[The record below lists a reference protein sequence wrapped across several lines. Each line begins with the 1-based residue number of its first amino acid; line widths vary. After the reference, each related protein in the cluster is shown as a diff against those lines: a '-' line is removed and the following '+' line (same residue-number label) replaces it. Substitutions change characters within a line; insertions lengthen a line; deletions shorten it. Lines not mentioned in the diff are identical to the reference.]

1 MWESA
6 VGVTVAFLII
16 ALFAMGMAIAFLSAD
31 PNAPTSRALS
41 LFLGFLAVTFLFNVP
56 ALASSENATT
66 FWSRVFSLLEIG
78 ILVSGYEWILRV
90 GRTARVAPKETLIRV
105 AQGLA
110 CAYGLLGAL
119 LPARR
124 SESWNISWTVDA
136 VSQPGYWV
144 FAVPFFGAAVIV
156 GVFVLRLFRSDFDR
170 AERIRLQWFGVAA
183 LFWVAGLPL
192 TRVPAAQALAFA
204 FGEAVFLVG
213 AIRYHVLQGQ
223 RGEFIGRFV
232 SPELLRVVRERGL
245 ASMMS
250 RSRTEI
256 SVVACDLRGF
266 TSFAETAAP
275 EDVMRLL
282 DEYYA
287 AVGLAVAELGGSI
300 KDFAGDGILALVGA
314 PIPRV
319 DHAARALRLGLAI
332 RDRMEEIL
340 QRWRTL
346 GIEVGV
352 GVGIATGFA
361 TVGAI
366 GSSNRLEY
374 AAVGPPVN
382 LAARLCSRAEAGQ
395 ILAEA
400 RVIGLAGDET
410 GHYYLQPLG
419 AMDLKGFA
427 RPVQVSAVVAAEG
440 ATDGCG

>member
-1 MWESA
+1 
-6 VGVTVAFLII
+6 VGVAVAFLIV
-16 ALFAMGMAIAFLSAD
+16 ALFAFGMASAFLIAD

-41 LFLGFLAVTFLFNVP
+41 LFLAFLAVTFLFNVP
-56 ALASSENATT
+56 ALAPSPSYLT
-66 FWSRVFSLLEIG
+66 FWPRLFSLLEVG

-90 GRTARVAPKETLIRV
+90 GRTARAAPKETLIRG

-110 CAYGLLGAL
+110 CVYGLLGVL
-119 LPARR
+119 LPGRR
-124 SESWNISWTVDA
+124 SDSWNTSWTADV
-136 VSQPGYWV
+136 VSQPGYWM
-144 FAVPFFGAAVIV
+144 FAVPFFAAASVV
-156 GVFVLRLFRSDFDR
+156 GVFVWRLFRCDFDR
-170 AERIRLQWFGVAA
+170 AERIRLQSFGVAA
-183 LFWVAGLPL
+183 LLWGTGVPL
-192 TRVPAAQALAFA
+192 TGTPAAQALAFA
-204 FGEAVFLVG
+204 LGEAVFLVG

-223 RGEFIGRFV
+223 RGEFVGRFV
-232 SPELLRVVRERGL
+232 SPELLRMVRERGL

-250 RSRTEI
+250 RSRSEI

-266 TSFAETAAP
+266 TAFAETAAP

-287 AVGLAVAELGGSI
+287 TVGLAVTELGGSI
-300 KDFAGDGILALVGA
+300 KDFAGDGILALIGA
-314 PIPRV
+314 PIPRA

-332 RDRMEEIL
+332 HERMEEIL

-346 GIEVGV
+346 GIEVGL

-366 GSSNRLEY
+366 GGSNRLEY

-400 RVIGLAGDET
+400 RVVGLAGDAPGVYE
-410 GHYYLQPLG
+410 LQPLG
-419 AMDLKGFA
+419 ALDLKGFA
-427 RPVQVSAVVAAEG
+427 RPVHVSAVVAAG
-440 ATDGCG
+440 L